1 MAVWFLN
8 LISHIRIAPN
18 PPTFKKQTWNL
29 MENTVRKTKGSVILR
44 KERVALWVNPE
55 KPGNEE
61 RIAGNRLKGTELR
74 IGKKI

>member
-1 MAVWFLN
+1 
-8 LISHIRIAPN
+8 
-18 PPTFKKQTWNL
+18 